1 MYVLYAHTCVM
12 RGTQSTIIILYILY
26 KIILYILYINV
37 PVLTKP
43 HFAFLTINWLLGAL
57 TTL

>member
-1 MYVLYAHTCVM
+1 MCVLYVHTCETW
-12 RGTQSTIIILYILY
+12 GTQSTIIILYILY
-26 KIILYILYINV
+26 TLYTLYINV
-37 PVLTKP
+37 PGLTKP